1 VETLGGIVMRDPPQP
16 QFSLKGR
23 TVRSL
28 VRLMEEW
35 HRGLGLVSGGL
46 QWQRSRLRPMTVET
60 PQDDPSAPTLSWE
73 LIELTTSTQLQA
85 EGEALQH
92 CVASYARHC
101 WQGGTRIWSLRRR
114 RDATSRSVA
123 TVEVN
128 LEKWAVVQARGF
140 RNRLVGGRALQVLR
154 AWAARERLRCPF

>member
-1 VETLGGIVMRDPPQP
+1 MRDPPQP

-35 HRGLGLVSGGL
+35 HRGLGLVNGGL
-46 QWQRSRLRPMTVET
+46 QWQRSRLRPLAVEA
-60 PQDDPSAPTLSWE
+60 PHDDPSVPKSSWE

-92 CVASYARHC
+92 CVASYAQHC
-101 WQGGTRIWSLRRR
+101 WRGSARIWSLRRR
-114 RDATSRSVA
+114 CDGTVRSVA
-123 TVEVN
+123 TVEINVDRC
-128 LEKWAVVQARGF
+128 AVVQARGF
-140 RNRLVGGRALQVLR
+140 RNRPVSGQALLVLR
-154 AWAARERLRCPF
+154 TWATRERLRCSL